1 MSPAQVAPNRAP
13 PRFSEARGPPPLPVQ
28 GQGSFGAVT
37 TVDPM
42 RGQRRSVE
50 VDTLAAAHVMGRGDT
65 NCDVRMDL
73 SEQVTIYGE
82 RDAPPARTLDDF
94 APSYRISGGARPPPS
109 LPPLARAASGQFAAP
124 PLPPPPLPP
133 EERARKMSAAH
144 QRLMSQFGNEAGR
157 GPAPFSERGPF
168 Q

>member
-144 QRLMSQFGNEAGR
+144 QRLMSQFGNEA
-157 GPAPFSERGPF
+157 ALQQRGPF